1 MKVIRKTEI
10 DTNAFMVGD
19 QIHVNN
25 YMATC
30 QKVEDDGYIFLLD
43 QYLDEPMS
51 MNDEDTTDGGYEESD
66 LHKG

>member
-19 QIHVNN
+19 QIDVNN

-30 QKVEDDGYIFLLD
+30 QKVEDDGYIFFVG
-43 QYLDEPMS
+43 S
-51 MNDEDTTDGGYEESD
+51 ISR
-66 LHKG
+66 